1 MLLNTT
7 IKSLFTLAV
16 TAITVSIVSPSA
28 SGQMEYMAEAMH
40 PAYLSRDLVVFA
52 EGLNLDDTQEVI
64 IDALFDSYTDDF
76 ELGWASTQ
84 ERLNRVA
91 AEMKKNPPTD
101 SKATLEPVLNA
112 LGDWLQEKRQLDQGL
127 LESVQTILV
136 GEQRKLWPGFAQRL
150 YREKNIS
157 RGRLSGESVDLFII
171 TRDCNLS
178 QVAENIIIDSLD
190 EYANALDSAMRKR
203 DAILRGNPKKLFD
216 NILTGNSQRADSHGE
231 ELVKARVEVRDLN
244 DRYTE
249 LICSEL
255 SPQDSE
261 DFRIRS
267 LKRGYTRIYRRT
279 PAERILRQAAENPN
293 YAPELIVQI
302 EQLENSYLQELQIVN
317 YKLLD
322 LTRKHEPE
330 AQLHR
335 EQAGQVR
342 KSGGTPQKLEDPT
355 RSVYK
360 DRETLGKEYIE
371 MLRALL
377 SAEQF
382 LELDGSRRW
391 VPRSEQQAIPPDV
404 PGAGP
409 DGGISLRGGGNSKS
423 GSKGTGNSKK
433 NKYKP
438 TDDGLNSGSRPT
450 KPGS

>member
-1 MLLNTT
+1 MLLHTT
-7 IKSLFTLAV
+7 LKSIFSLAI
-16 TAITVSIVSPSA
+16 TAITVSVLSPTASA
-28 SGQMEYMAEAMH
+28 QMEYMSEAMH

-91 AEMKKNPPTD
+91 AEMKENPPTD

-112 LGDWLQEKRQLDQGL
+112 LGDWLQEKRKLDQGL
-127 LESVQTILV
+127 LENVQTILV

-157 RGRLSGESVDLFII
+157 RGRLSGESVDLFVIS
-171 TRDCNLS
+171 RDCNLA
-178 QVAENIIIDSLD
+178 QVAENIIIDSLA
-190 EYANALDSAMRKR
+190 EYADALDVAMRKR

-216 NILTGNSQRADSHGE
+216 NILTGNDERSDSHGE
-231 ELVKARVEVRDLN
+231 ELIKARVEVRDLN

-255 SPQDSE
+255 SPEDS
-261 DFRIRS
+261 DNFRTRS

-279 PAERILRQAAENPN
+279 PAERILRQAAESPN
-293 YAPELIVQI
+293 YTPELIIQI
-302 EQLENSYLQELQIVN
+302 VQLENSYLQELQIIN
-317 YKLLD
+317 HKLLT

-342 KSGGTPQKLEDPT
+342 KAGGTPQKIEDPT
-355 RSVYK
+355 RPVYK

-377 SAEQF
+377 SPEQF

-391 VPRSEQQAIPPDV
+391 VPRSEQEAIPPSV
-404 PGAGP
+404 PGTGP
-409 DGGISLRGGGNSKS
+409 DGGITLKGGKSKS
-423 GSKGTGNSKK
+423 GTKGTGKGKK
-433 NKYKP
+433 DKSRP
-438 TDDGLNSGSRPT
+438 TDSGLNSGSGLG